1 MIEISHLSKVY
12 RAKKKKEHTAL
23 KNINLNLP
31 DKGLIFVL
39 GKSGSGKSTL
49 LNLIGGLDNI
59 TSGKIV
65 VDGNDLSAFSER
77 DFCNYRNLHIGFI
90 FQDYHLIEE
99 LTVYDNI
106 LLSLN
111 LSGDTDGERV
121 KTALAKVDLAGYEDR
136 YPSELSGGEQ
146 QRVAIA
152 RTIVKNPRVIL
163 ADEPTGNLDTV
174 TAKRIVE
181 LLKELSQ
188 ECLILIVSHNI
199 NDANAYADRII
210 ELKKGE
216 IISDKSRNPEFAD
229 EVKLL
234 DGKLVY
240 PQGLDLSNKDID
252 TINDYFAR
260 EKSGEIVK
268 KTDKFLATQESII
281 KPKKLEIQNKKFS
294 FSKTLNLSG
303 KFLKNKALAIAFSS
317 VIIAVIM
324 IIMALAQ
331 TIIAFDASAV
341 MQNEMLKA
349 NQTSLLVDKV
359 LAEEKQEELDRTYR
373 VEIGEKDIQSFYDS
387 GYKGK
392 VYPVYNTTL
401 PVTQIYNYMG
411 LSQAVFSQ
419 STKDFYMQESFG
431 TLVVD
436 EAFLQRKFSEIEYLA
451 LKEDEEYGLIITD
464 YLADAIITNNRTNY
478 QGKTY
483 QDLLGDFIPIGF
495 RNDTISVRGVI
506 KTDYKTRHKA
516 FFDKISKGELEEKD
530 DMYNDAD
537 FQAFSNDVYDRLG
550 YTYSLNPQFAE
561 KAYLNRCF
569 YAHNKLVFKGVETTP
584 NIYSTPIISFINA
597 EPYVTGLEAGEATM
611 SVSKYNEIFG
621 TEYTSA
627 TLKDFVPQKV
637 EISAYRYYDVK
648 NENPLYTMEIT
659 IKKLTSMGDTLIYSQ
674 EDSFDLSE
682 IYGKASSYAYGLY
695 FDGSE
700 GIGAVLENLEKL
712 NYKSQGFA
720 LEGVRTM
727 TVAVEVFIP
736 IFELVAIFLCLGV
749 IFILV
754 NFSSKMIND
763 KMKEI
768 GILKALGA
776 KNYSIG
782 LIFGLQL
789 LLIAVLTCLLAT
801 AGQYFFIDMAND
813 VLVESLKKLASSY
826 IVLDLQFLTF
836 QSNIAFTNCMLILLL
851 TSISLVFPMIRI
863 KAIKPVKIIKAR
875 E

>member
-1 MIEISHLSKVY
+1 MIEISDLSKIY

-23 KNINLNLP
+23 KNIRLTLP

-59 TSGKIV
+59 SSGKIV
-65 VDGNDLSAFSER
+65 VDGNDLSTFSER
-77 DFCNYRNLHIGFI
+77 EFCDYRNSHIGFI

-111 LSGDTDGERV
+111 LLGDTDGERV
-121 KTALAKVDLAGYEDR
+121 KNALAKVDLAGYEDR

-181 LLKELSQ
+181 LLKELSK

-216 IISDKSRNPEFAD
+216 IISDKSRNPDFAD
-229 EVKLL
+229 EVKLI

-240 PQGLDLSNKDID
+240 PQGLGLSNRDID
-252 TINDYFAR
+252 TINEYFSK

-268 KTDKFLATQESII
+268 KTDKFLATQEGIV
-281 KPKKLEIQNKKFS
+281 KPKKIEIQNKKFP

-331 TIIAFDASAV
+331 TIIAFDSGAIL
-341 MQNEMLKA
+341 QNEMLKA
-349 NQTSLLVDKV
+349 NQTSLLVEKV
-359 LAEEKQEELDRTYR
+359 LDEETQEELDRTYR

-392 VYPVYNTTL
+392 IYPVYNTTL
-401 PVTQIYNYMG
+401 PITHYNNSMG
-411 LSQAVFSQ
+411 LSQSFFFQ
-419 STKDFYMQESFG
+419 NNKNFYMQESFG

-436 EAFLQRKFSEIEYLA
+436 EAFFIRKFGEIEYLA
-451 LKEDEEYGLIITD
+451 LKDDEDYGLIITD
-464 YLADAIITNNRTNY
+464 YLADTIISLPQTNY
-478 QGKTY
+478 YGKTY
-483 QDLLGDFIPIGF
+483 QDLLGNFVPLGF
-495 RNDTISVRGVI
+495 RLDSILVRGVI
-506 KTDYKTRHKA
+506 KTDYKTKHEA
-516 FFDKISKGELEEKD
+516 FFDKVAKGELQSKD

-537 FQAFSNDVYDRLG
+537 FQAFSSDVYDRLG
-550 YTYSLNPQFAE
+550 YTYSLNPNFSE

-569 YAHNKLVFKGVETTP
+569 CAHNKLVFKGVEESP

-637 EISAYRYYDVK
+637 EISAYRYYDTK
-648 NENPLYTMEIT
+648 NENPLYTVEIT
-659 IKKLTSMGDTLIYSQ
+659 IKKLTAMGDTLIYSK
-674 EDSFDLSE
+674 EESSDLIE
-682 IYGKASSYAYGLY
+682 LYGKASSYAYGLY

-712 NYKSQGFA
+712 DYKSQGFA
-720 LEGVRTM
+720 LEGVKTM

-754 NFSSKMIND
+754 NFSSKMING

-776 KNYSIG
+776 KNYSIS
-782 LIFGLQL
+782 LIFGLQV

-813 VLVESLKKLASSY
+813 VLIESLKKLATSY

-836 QSNIAFTNCMLILLL
+836 QPNIAFVNCILILCL

-863 KAIKPVKIIKAR
+863 KAIKPVKIIKAK